1 MFDDIQMFLATF
13 LPASV
18 VADVIPVLVAAF
30 LGGILGLERERDGQ
44 TAGFRTTILVAVS
57 GALLMRLSFALTG
70 MFDALA
76 ADTAVRLDPG
86 RLASYAMAGMGFLGA
101 GAIAKT
107 RDRVRGLTTASALWL
122 SCAVGLGCGAGMYV
136 LSTFVAIFALII
148 LLWPKIAPFDILRDI
163 RIVLKV
169 VVPKHTMG
177 PQDIPLYFSCCQ
189 VAPRLTSI
197 TYQKDTTHMTFLIK
211 GKTGLN
217 DIRCACENMA
227 AEEKVL
233 SAQFKVLM

>member
-1 MFDDIQMFLATF
+1 MFDDSFFSMTF
-13 LPASV
+13 LSSGV
-18 VADVIPVLVAAF
+18 GADIIPVLVAA
-30 LGGILGLERERDGQ
+30 LMGGILGLERERDGQ

-70 MFDALA
+70 MFDAAA

-136 LSTFVAIFALII
+136 QSVFVSVFALII
-148 LLWPKIAPFDILRDI
+148 LVWPKIAPFDIQRDI

-189 VAPRLTSI
+189 AAPRLTSI
-197 TYQKDTTHMTFLIK
+197 TYQKENTHMIFLIK
-211 GKTGLN
+211 GKTGLD

-227 AEEKVL
+227 AEESVL
-233 SAQFKVLM
+233 TAQFKVLM